1 MKRTLLA
8 ATLLAAMSAYAQ
20 PKPPPAWHQ
29 GKPPAQ
35 ADSKLAP
42 LPGRMTETPASEIP
56 IGKLNLPKGFAVEI
70 WATGMPEV
78 RNTKLLD
85 EPREQYVRCARLRAE
100 VCEAFADATVSEKA
114 AQENLPEQGAP
125 QAFVEGVL

>member
-8 ATLLAAMSAYAQ
+8 AALLAAMTAYAQ

-29 GKPPAQ
+29 GKPPAM

-56 IGKLNLPKGFAVEI
+56 IGKLKLPMGRTRPRLGHLRGEHCPRRP
-70 WATGMPEV
+70 ATRPC
-78 RNTKLLD
+78 RSA
-85 EPREQYVRCARLRAE
+85 PCAG
-100 VCEAFADATVSEKA
+100 A
-114 AQENLPEQGAP
+114 ARGSRR
-125 QAFVEGVL
+125 